1 MNEPLKKSDDD
12 TDIAPSAR
20 SSGAGRIGVYT
31 ALGAL
36 SGVVA
41 LPWLPDTL
49 ARRVRGAL
57 AQDLSNRFGV
67 TLTPEARA
75 VLATPETDLLGGA
88 LGSAVRFI
96 ALRWLK
102 RFSPLALLPPVR
114 AGVTTYALG
123 HLFERYLV
131 RHRRERSTRM
141 DVDEAKKL
149 RALVDKALVEVLRTD
164 LAVPSDPNRAATED
178 LRDGI
183 TQVIDGIV
191 ITAASLPEWIT
202 RRLDAAFDAVV
213 KREGA

>member
-1 MNEPLKKSDDD
+1 MNEPLKKTDDEG
-12 TDIAPSAR
+12 TDIQAPR
-20 SSGAGRIGVYT
+20 TSGAGRVGVYT

-41 LPWLPDTL
+41 LPWLPDTIQK
-49 ARRVRGAL
+49 RVRGAL
-57 AQDLSNRFGV
+57 AQDLSSRFGV

-75 VLATPETDLLGGA
+75 VLAAPESELFGGA

-102 RFSPLALLPPVR
+102 RFSPLGFLPPVR

-123 HLFERYLV
+123 HLLERYLV
-131 RHRRERSTRM
+131 RHRQGGTTRM
-141 DVDEAKKL
+141 DADEAKKL
-149 RALVDKALVEVLRTD
+149 RALVDQALLEVLRTD
-164 LAVPSDPNRAATED
+164 LKVPTEANRAGTED
-178 LRDGI
+178 LRDGV
-183 TQVIDGIV
+183 TQVIDGVV
-191 ITAASLPEWIT
+191 ITVASLPDWIT